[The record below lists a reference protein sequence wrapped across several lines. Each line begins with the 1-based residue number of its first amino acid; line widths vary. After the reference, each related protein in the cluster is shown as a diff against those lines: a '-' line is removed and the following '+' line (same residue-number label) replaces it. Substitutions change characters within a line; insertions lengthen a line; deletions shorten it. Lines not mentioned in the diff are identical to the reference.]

1 MKELYQEAEME
12 LVEFP
17 TSDIITTSAAP
28 TDTNPSFSTQGDE
41 WL

>member
-17 TSDIITTSAAP
+17 TSDIITTSAGAP
-28 TDTNPSFSTQGDE
+28 YIEHTYSTQGEE

>member
-17 TSDIITTSAAP
+17 TSDIITTSAYVHNTIP
-28 TDTNPSFSTQGDE
+28 TFDHQGEE

>member
-1 MKELYQEAEME
+1 MKELYQEPEME

-17 TSDIITTSAAP
+17 TYDIITTSAGAP
-28 TDTNPSFSTQGDE
+28 YIDHTHSTDGDE

>member
-17 TSDIITTSAAP
+17 TSDIITTSAGA
-28 TDTNPSFSTQGDE
+28 TDTIPTFSTQGDE